1 MWSRR
6 EHVLLR
12 RSEYARTPPTGEA
25 KRLGSIKQ
33 ESIMV
38 RDVIE
43 AAIPLIVSAFVA
55 VVFIGR
61 IGGVV

>member
-1 MWSRR
+1 
-6 EHVLLR
+6 
-12 RSEYARTPPTGEA
+12 
-25 KRLGSIKQ
+25 
-33 ESIMV
+33 MV